1 MDAAS
6 RCLCPDCPAYPEADR
21 GVKKAY
27 CLGGDSPHKADI
39 DPADCLCETCEVYKR
54 GQLYGRNFY
63 CLEGKALAE
72 GLRRIREWSAHSSTP
87 ATMDRRSNEPGK
99 PGADAS

>member
-27 CLGGDSPHKADI
+27 CLSGDSSHKADV
-39 DPADCLCETCEVYKR
+39 DPTDCLCEACEVYKQGR
-54 GQLYGRNFY
+54 FYGRNFY

-72 GLRRIREWSAHSSTP
+72 GLQRVLDKGINPWQDSLIR
-87 ATMDRRSNEPGK
+87 
-99 PGADAS
+99 